1 MESCLR
7 NLPSVDGMVMP
18 IQELDRNSSA
28 IRCPYPEY

>member
-1 MESCLR
+1 MESCLP

-18 IQELDRNSSA
+18 IQELDSNGSA